1 VKKYSDEIVAIYGIG
16 SYFDK
21 LLPDGWL
28 TEDVDIITVTKT
40 RKMYWQKKSYGN
52 YEVFFGFNTLE
63 ELQDEKIFRE
73 TPATNY
79 KWAIMDFKICDNS
92 ELLYGEDISV
102 KLPELDS
109 IDPDY
114 NDLLKRALYRV
125 EKSLKLDSKEELTKA
140 VFKYCFYV
148 CVYLDDAFHYT
159 SIVKI
164 KEQVEQLVELRKLDK
179 DILEILIEC
188 FSFRRLGEFSVEFHV
203 LRNRFLTLVIRAIS
217 KGTFHAK
224 MKLDEFIR
232 FLDSTFNGC
241 PNLKRMSKKSK

>member
-1 VKKYSDEIVAIYGIG
+1 
-16 SYFDK
+16 
-21 LLPDGWL
+21 
-28 TEDVDIITVTKT
+28 
-40 RKMYWQKKSYGN
+40 MYWQKKSYGN

-114 NDLLKRALYRV
+114 NDLLKRALYRA

-148 CVYLDDAFHYT
+148 CVYLDNTFHYT

-164 KEQVEQLVELRKLDK
+164 KEQVEQLVELKKLDK
-179 DILEILIEC
+179 GILEILVEC
-188 FSFRRLGEFSVEFHV
+188 FNFRGFGDFSVEFHA
-203 LRNRFLTLVIRAIS
+203 LRNDFLSFVINAIA
-217 KGTFHAK
+217 KGLFHAK
-224 MKLDEFIR
+224 MNLEDFVE
-232 FLDSTFNGC
+232 FLDATFDGC
-241 PNLKRMSKKSK
+241 PYLKSMSKKHR